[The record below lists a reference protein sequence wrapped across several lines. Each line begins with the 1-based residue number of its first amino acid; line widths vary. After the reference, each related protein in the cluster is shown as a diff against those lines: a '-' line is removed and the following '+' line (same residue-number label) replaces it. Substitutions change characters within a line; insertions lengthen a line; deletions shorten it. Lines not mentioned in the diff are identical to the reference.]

1 MELSLDVLLGL
12 VAALI
17 LLILY
22 CIGLLLYY
30 KYRLSKR
37 RRYRLQLTRLLL
49 ADLSA
54 PLSNAEQLQQ
64 LVKKSPKRA
73 FQLLIDFGQ
82 THKLQQDSRWR
93 LMELVRDAGLDVY
106 YQKRLTAK
114 TARKRIDAAV
124 HLVALPGEMTNRAL
138 ELALQNESLLAVKL
152 QLCATLTSLG
162 NSRAIPLMIDTL
174 PGAPQWYRTRVNM
187 MLASFGKDLHDEL
200 PNLLSRD
207 ETEIHSLLIDFASIY
222 PSQQLKDYLL
232 QQTNSPLRDLAYR
245 ATRTIGLYYYHE
257 LNKPE
262 FLFHPDPVLRNIVI
276 EALEKIPSRQTIET
290 LLPLLA
296 DPRSSDTAVV
306 VISQILQKQPQHLAW
321 IIEVFSRA
329 TTNQLRNALAK
340 ILSNRIDYLL
350 MQLIVGKNERLRPI
364 LTEMIRLGK
373 TNGILGFL
381 NKNRTIEAEN
391 SLLELLRPLLT
402 ELPDLRTE
410 LRLYLP
416 PRILAKLNETPLE
429 HPPSV
434 RDHSSEKGKLL
445 RLRLLLPIVLGIV
458 PLYYMVRYWNYLSD
472 WSLFQHL
479 TRYVLD
485 FNYFIAWYSLSVNSS
500 YLILLVLSFV
510 ALNKQARNWRL
521 KKTAF
526 LFRPRIL
533 PSISIIAPAYQEE
546 ASILESANSLLSL
559 HYPNYE
565 VIIVNDGSTDQTL
578 QKLIAYFRLEKVDRF
593 VPARL
598 NTRPIR
604 GIYANPSYPKLIVVD
619 KAGGGKADA
628 LNVGINVSRKE
639 FVCGIDSDSLL
650 EKDSL
655 IKMASMILDAPYEPV
670 ALGGNIFPVNG
681 CTVEKGTLTKIDIP
695 RSHIARFQTIEY
707 IRAFMAGRLG
717 WSQLRSLL
725 IISGAFG
732 LFGKD
737 RVVEIGGYLTSSE
750 RFKKDTV
757 GEDMELVVRLNR
769 HMLEN
774 RIPFSVLY
782 SFNATCWTEVPES
795 LNILHRQ
802 RDRWQ
807 RGLID
812 ILYFHRTMQFN
823 PRYGRIGM
831 LAMPYFFVF
840 ELFGPFIEM
849 QGYLMVLI
857 AWFLGLLNLEIVLLL
872 FVTSVLLGILVSMFA
887 LTIAE
892 KESDAFP
899 GPYILTMMGYALLE
913 NFGPRQ
919 LISFWRV
926 AGYFSSLRQTAA
938 WGKMTRQGFQ
948 QPNSPASGQ

>member
-1 MELSLDVLLGL
+1 MEASLDVLFGIA
-12 VAALI
+12 VALM

-22 CIGLLLYY
+22 CIGLLFYY
-30 KYRLSKR
+30 KYRLGKR
-37 RRYRLQLTRLLL
+37 RQDRLEMTRLLL

-54 PLSNAEQLQQ
+54 PLSNDSRLRQ

-73 FQLLIDFGQ
+73 FQLLIDLSQ
-82 THKLQQDSRWR
+82 THKLYQDSRWR
-93 LMELVRDAGLDVY
+93 LLEIIRETGLDVY
-106 YQKRLTAK
+106 YQKRLTSK
-114 TARKRIDAAV
+114 TAHKRMDAAV
-124 HLVALPGEMTNRAL
+124 HLFALPGEMTNRAL
-138 ELALQNESLLAVKL
+138 ERALQAEPVLSVKL

-162 NSRAIPLMIDTL
+162 NNRAIPLMVETL

-187 MLASFGKDLHDEL
+187 MLATFGKELHDEL
-200 PNLLSRD
+200 PNLISRA
-207 ETEIHSLLIDFASIY
+207 EMELHSLLIDFASIY
-222 PSQQLKDYLL
+222 PSEQLKNYLL
-232 QQTNSPLRDLAYR
+232 QQTQSSLRDLAYR

-262 FLFHPDPVLRNIVI
+262 FLFHPDPILRNIAI
-276 EALEKIPSRQTIET
+276 EALEKIPGRQTIEN

-321 IIEVFSRA
+321 IIELFSRSK
-329 TTNQLRNALAK
+329 TTELSDALAK

-350 MQLIVGKNERLRPI
+350 MQLIVGKNERLRPV

-373 TNGILGFL
+373 TNGIIGFL

-391 SLLELLRPLLT
+391 IILELLRPLL
-402 ELPDLRTE
+402 PDLSALRTE
-410 LRLYLP
+410 LRTYLP
-416 PRILAKLNETPLE
+416 TRILAKLGETPLE

-434 RDHSSEKGKLL
+434 RDHTAEKGKLL
-445 RLRLLLPIVLGIV
+445 RLRLLLPIVLGSV
-458 PLYYMVRYWNYLSD
+458 PLYYILRYWNYLPG
-472 WSLFQHL
+472 WSLSQHL
-479 TRYVLD
+479 VQYVLD
-485 FNYFIAWYSLSVNSS
+485 FNYLIAWYSLTINSS
-500 YLILLVLSFV
+500 YLILLVLSLV
-510 ALNKQARNWRL
+510 ALNKQTRNWRL
-521 KKTAF
+521 KKTSF

-546 ASILESANSLLSL
+546 AAILESANSLLSL

-578 QKLIAYFRLEKVDRF
+578 QKLIEYFRLEKVDRI
-593 VPARL
+593 VPSRL
-598 NTRPIR
+598 KTKPVR

-628 LNVGINVSRKE
+628 LNVGINISRKE

-655 IKMASMILDAPYEPV
+655 IKMASMILDAPHEPV
-670 ALGGNIFPVNG
+670 AMGGNIFPVNG
-681 CTVEKGTLTKIDIP
+681 CTVNKGTLTKINIP
-695 RSHIARFQTIEY
+695 QSHIARFQTIEY

-750 RFKKDTV
+750 RFKNDTV

-774 RIPFSVLY
+774 KLPFTVLY

-795 LNILHRQ
+795 LSILHRQ

-812 ILYFHRTMQFN
+812 ILYFHRIMQFN

-831 LAMPYFFVF
+831 LAMPYFSIF

-849 QGYLMVLI
+849 QGYLMVLL
-857 AWFLGLLNLEIVLLL
+857 AWILGLLNLEILLLL
-872 FVTSVLLGILVSMFA
+872 FVTSILLGMLVSLFA
-887 LTIAE
+887 LAIAE

-899 GPYILTMMGYALLE
+899 GPYILTMIVYALLE

-926 AGYFSSLRQTAA
+926 TGYFSSLRQTAS

-948 QPNSPASGQ
+948 QQTSESSS